1 MVAESRRTAGIPALR
16 GTPEV
21 VSERL
26 EQIRELGINRIF
38 GSFGFP
44 GLAREKAIRSI
55 EMFASDVMPR
65 FSRAP
70 VGVSAPP
77 EPRQK
82 A

>member
-1 MVAESRRTAGIPALR
+1 MVAEARRTSGIPALR

-26 EQIRELGINRIF
+26 EQIKELGINHIF

-55 EMFASDVMPR
+55 EMFASDVMPH
-65 FSRAP
+65 FSQAP
-70 VGVSAPP
+70 AGVSGPA